1 MGSLIALS
9 FTKEIFA
16 SESAELGVHYG
27 VSYASKFLPFL
38 GVHGR
43 YQDVMAAIT
52 MNPVGVN
59 IYTGLRVGSNRDQ
72 DAQLQKEVGKSA
84 EAVAKLAKETKTIAA
99 IDLK

>member
-1 MGSLIALS
+1 MGGLIALS

-27 VSYASKFLPFL
+27 VSYASKLVPFL

-43 YQDVMAAIT
+43 YEDILAAIT
-52 MNPVGVN
+52 MSPVGVN
-59 IYTGLRVGSNRDQ
+59 VYAGIRLGTNRDQ
-72 DAQLQKEVGKSA
+72 DARLQKEIAKST
-84 EAVAKLAKETKTIAA
+84 EAISGLTKAKSIDA